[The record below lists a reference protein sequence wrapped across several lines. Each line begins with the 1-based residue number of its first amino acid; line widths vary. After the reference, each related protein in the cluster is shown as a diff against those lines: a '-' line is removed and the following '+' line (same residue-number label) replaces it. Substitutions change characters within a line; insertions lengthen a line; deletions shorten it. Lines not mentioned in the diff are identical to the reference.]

1 MGQMRPSA
9 ACAAACS
16 TPPAGICLIILRVSA
31 PPRSSNIPWQKTL
44 APIALKRQNHGVFSY
59 KGFDHIALV
68 TRNLT
73 AMKTFYCDGLGL
85 AMEQESKAKAGYN
98 IVTLRAGDAVLDLFE
113 AGPTNPAPSA
123 NLSEEHFCLCASGS
137 SIYDVIATLKRKGLE
152 PTQAEVN
159 SGARGKGL
167 STFVRDPDGNKVE
180 IKVD

>member
-1 MGQMRPSA
+1 LQGPFSA
-9 ACAAACS
+9 
-16 TPPAGICLIILRVSA
+16 G
-31 PPRSSNIPWQKTL
+31 QKTL
-44 APIALKRQNHGVFSY
+44 ARVDLKRQNHVVFSY

-73 AMKTFYCDGLGL
+73 AMKAFYRDGLGL
-85 AMEQESKAKAGYN
+85 AVEQESKAKAGYS
-98 IVTLRAGDAVLDLFE
+98 IVTLRAGDAVLDLLE
-113 AGPTNPAPSA
+113 ASPTNPAPSA